1 MKGQLRVNFPHYQL
15 IRAYLKKTE
24 QKMVFYS
31 SKYVFL
37 QAPSPINIGQ
47 QKAKTFIILL

>member
-24 QKMVFYS
+24 QKMVE
-31 SKYVFL
+31 
-37 QAPSPINIGQ
+37 NI
-47 QKAKTFIILL
+47 KSLDPLL